1 MHRSHA
7 TSVAASGVIHQYA
20 LRRPVLLQSGAG
32 GRRRRLLSPWR
43 SRPTC
48 ERFGDDPAVRRR
60 DGPDRARDE
69 RSVAFAIAPRTP
81 GPAIPF
87 VGKHSSGRG
96 ARHSPC
102 WAIPIV
108 RCSADAAR
116 SGRPLRRHCD
126 SPAHAGARTK
136 AVAPC
141 PARTHSD
148 LGDRERRGGASR
160 RASGALALPRTGVA
174 VVAGAGARSQVD
186 PSVCVVGE
194 TAAPAVATIRKLPE
208 SRWRR
213 TVSGLAGHGR
223 LAS

>member
-116 SGRPLRRHCD
+116 SGRPLRRRCARPPWGRRGD
-126 SPAHAGARTK
+126 RSRGMRSCRSPAPPAARGYRVGRGLLVCR
-136 AVAPC
+136 ADPAASVLRRRPC
-141 PARTHSD
+141 CEP
-148 LGDRERRGGASR
+148 
-160 RASGALALPRTGVA
+160 
-174 VVAGAGARSQVD
+174 
-186 PSVCVVGE
+186 
-194 TAAPAVATIRKLPE
+194 VATVLPK
-208 SRWRR
+208 
-213 TVSGLAGHGR
+213 
-223 LAS
+223 